1 MTNSATTRAAEEVAH
16 PFVQPYVRL
25 MQRNAQL
32 FMQFAGSPEMVSLWL
47 KNGQGVFNQAF
58 QSAVTGETEDKPG
71 KIAAQ
76 AQNNLAE
83 LGNSQAFAGFLQGLM
98 RSQMQF
104 FIDVAQTQM
113 ATLTQSPVKLMEQMQ
128 QAASK
133 TMPLH
138 LAPGHRP
145 RGSKH
150 TDH

>member
-1 MTNSATTRAAEEVAH
+1 
-16 PFVQPYVRL
+16 
-25 MQRNAQL
+25 
-32 FMQFAGSPEMVSLWL
+32 MQFAGSPEMVSLWL

-58 QSAVTGETEDKPG
+58 QGAVTGETEDKPG

-76 AQNNLAE
+76 AQRNLSE
-83 LGNSQAFAGFLQGLM
+83 LGNSRAFAEFLEGLM

-104 FIDVAQTQM
+104 FIDVAQSHIT
-113 ATLTQSPVKLMEQMQ
+113 TLSQSPIKMMEQMQ

-150 TDH
+150 KDH